1 MSALYIY
8 IYMKIVL
15 GVNICLNPIIDMRNM
30 PLQRKN
36 IKRMNVMFPII
47 FKTTSCHL
55 TLYVNGFKL

>member
-1 MSALYIY
+1 MN
-8 IYMKIVL
+8 MEL

-30 PLQRKN
+30 PLQRNKN